1 MKDNLAMMMDKTRQI
16 RAAYRREALHNRY
29 TTMKNYFGQYIDKG
43 SIKMK
48 ATNAVS

>member
-1 MKDNLAMMMDKTRQI
+1 MKDSLAMMMDKTR
-16 RAAYRREALHNRY
+16 AAYHREALHNRY
-29 TTMKNYFGQYIDKG
+29 TTMKNYFGQYIGKG